1 MARSATAP
9 ASRTTTPSTCTEAAP
24 EGNEQIQ
31 LPQPDYEAVDVLVV
45 REPEQ
50 LRALGDDLRA
60 KIVVLLRER
69 AASTTELAETLGLA
83 KGTVGHHMKV
93 LEKAGLIRVVRTRK
107 VRAVTERY
115 YGRTAR
121 LFLFKSSDDA
131 GSEGVR
137 DVAAASLRTVAE
149 EMLPSTGD
157 DRATFAVLR
166 VRLSDADASRFS
178 RRLEKL
184 YREFRAA
191 DDPDGEP
198 YGLAS
203 ALYRRAA
210 DA

>member
-1 MARSATAP
+1 VARSVTKVTTAAP
-9 ASRTTTPSTCTEAAP
+9 APPPVTTPAA
-24 EGNEQIQ
+24 GNEEIR
-31 LPQPDYEAVDVLVV
+31 LPQPDYDAADVLVV

-60 KIVVLLRER
+60 KLVVLLRER
-69 AASTTELAETLGLA
+69 AASTSELAEKLGLP
-83 KGTVGHHMKV
+83 KGTVGHHVKV

-149 EMLPSTGD
+149 EMLPSADD

-166 VRLSDADASRFS
+166 VRLTDADALRFE
-178 RRLEKL
+178 RRHEKL
-184 YREFRAA
+184 YREFRDA
-191 DDPDGEP
+191 DDPSGDP
-198 YGLAS
+198 FGLVA
-203 ALYRRAA
+203 ALYRRAP